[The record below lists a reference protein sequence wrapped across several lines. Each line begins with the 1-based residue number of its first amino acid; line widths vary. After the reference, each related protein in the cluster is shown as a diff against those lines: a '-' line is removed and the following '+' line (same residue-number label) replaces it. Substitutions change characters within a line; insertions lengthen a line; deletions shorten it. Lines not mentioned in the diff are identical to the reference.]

1 MEVFLNIMTCIFE
14 VTIFELFFKG
24 LLRRRYSS
32 PIFYIA
38 IYIGVVSLIYGINSL
53 GNSKLNLIAN
63 ILIYYAVYSLLYEE
77 ELKERVFYF
86 TVFFTTF
93 AGVEILF
100 EFVLSLILG
109 EGYSWENQSHLARFI
124 VICLEKLITFVTL
137 FIIKKK
143 LNKQKYGIKNEILLY
158 SLVLPIA
165 TFGIYSA
172 LLYSGLMVEVS
183 GINEGIL
190 LVGCILLLF
199 ANAIIFFLYEY
210 IFRLNYENQALEM
223 LTLKT
228 DLEKKY
234 YDRME
239 KINLEQSNYMH
250 DLKFMLRTIGN
261 LAVQDQNEEITSVIQ
276 NMKIRIGAMEEEFFC
291 KNKVLNT
298 ILCEKKKEAID
309 NKINYQACNLIES
322 FTAFV
327 DFVEELS
334 HAGEETAKKQCHCSG
349 WTANHNVDI
358 WRQTGPVDGEP
369 KYAYWPMG
377 GVWLCSQS
385 YEYYRYSRDLEY
397 LKNKIYPSLRGSV
410 LFCLDWLQQREDGL
424 YYTAPSTSPEN
435 TFKDGEGH
443 ACGVSYMTTMDLAI
457 IKELF
462 ANYLEACNALE
473 IKEDLIEQVN
483 ERSKLLPNYQ
493 IGRTGKIQEWI
504 KDFEEFDVGHRHF
517 SPVFG
522 FHPGHSIK
530 KTDTELVKACQ
541 KFIEEKVA
549 NYKQQIGWS
558 CAWLIN
564 LWARLGDGTKANY
577 YYEELLRQSVYNNL
591 FDLHPPLGETE
602 GEREVFQIDGNF
614 GSASAVA
621 EMLLSSEDGKITIL
635 PALPESWESG
645 KVKGLLAVGGVEVDI
660 AWKNKKP
667 ISISLCSSV
676 DQSINIFYGNKKLT
690 EKIELKKQEQ
700 QIIDLHSCEWI

>member
-1 MEVFLNIMTCIFE
+1 MTCIFE
-14 VTIFELFFKG
+14 VTIFELFFRG

-93 AGVEILF
+93 AGVEILC

-239 KINLEQSNYMH
+239 KVNLEQSNYMH

-261 LAVQDQNEEITSVIQ
+261 LAAQDQNEEITSVIQ
-276 NMKIRIGAMEEEFFC
+276 NMKIRIGEMEEEFFC

-309 NKINYQACNLIES
+309 NKINYQAYVEPGIPL
-322 FTAFV
+322 
-327 DFVEELS
+327 DFI
-334 HAGEETAKKQCHCSG
+334 Q
-349 WTANHNVDI
+349 DI
-358 WRQTGPVDGEP
+358 DIIII
-369 KYAYWPMG
+369 MG
-377 GVWLCSQS
+377 
-385 YEYYRYSRDLEY
+385 
-397 LKNKIYPSLRGSV
+397 N
-410 LFCLDWLQQREDGL
+410 
-424 YYTAPSTSPEN
+424 
-435 TFKDGEGH
+435 
-443 ACGVSYMTTMDLAI
+443 
-457 IKELF
+457 
-462 ANYLEACNALE
+462 
-473 IKEDLIEQVN
+473 
-483 ERSKLLPNYQ
+483 
-493 IGRTGKIQEWI
+493 
-504 KDFEEFDVGHRHF
+504 
-517 SPVFG
+517 
-522 FHPGHSIK
+522 
-530 KTDTELVKACQ
+530 
-541 KFIEEKVA
+541 
-549 NYKQQIGWS
+549 
-558 CAWLIN
+558 
-564 LWARLGDGTKANY
+564 
-577 YYEELLRQSVYNNL
+577 
-591 FDLHPPLGETE
+591 
-602 GEREVFQIDGNF
+602 
-614 GSASAVA
+614 
-621 EMLLSSEDGKITIL
+621 
-635 PALPESWESG
+635 
-645 KVKGLLAVGGVEVDI
+645 
-660 AWKNKKP
+660 
-667 ISISLCSSV
+667 
-676 DQSINIFYGNKKLT
+676 
-690 EKIELKKQEQ
+690 
-700 QIIDLHSCEWI
+700 IIDNAIEATKKIDYGYIDINVFATQKGHFLMIRVENKFDGIVKKKGDDFCSVSAKYCYAAHESRLHQNDRCKRFALCLVLTVRFRSLTPWGKLFQLFI

>member
-14 VTIFELFFKG
+14 VIIFELFFRG

-93 AGVEILF
+93 AGVEILC
-100 EFVLSLILG
+100 EFVLSLIFG

-239 KINLEQSNYMH
+239 KVNLEQSNYMH

-261 LAVQDQNEEITSVIQ
+261 LAAQDQNEEITSVIQ
-276 NMKIRIGAMEEEFFC
+276 NMKIRIGEMEEEFFC

-309 NKINYQACNLIES
+309 NKINYQAYVEPGIPLDFIQDIDIIIIMGNIIDNAIEATKKIDYGYIDINV
-322 FTAFV
+322 FATQKGHFLMIRV
-327 DFVEELS
+327 ENKFDGIVKKKGDDFCS
-334 HAGEETAKKQCHCSG
+334 TKQ
-349 WTANHNVDI
+349 
-358 WRQTGPVDGEP
+358 EP
-369 KYAYWPMG
+369 DKHG
-377 GVWLCSQS
+377 IG
-385 YEYYRYSRDLEY
+385 
-397 LKNKIYPSLRGSV
+397 LKNV
-410 LFCLDWLQQREDGL
+410 ADC
-424 YYTAPSTSPEN
+424 
-435 TFKDGEGH
+435 
-443 ACGVSYMTTMDLAI
+443 
-457 IKELF
+457 
-462 ANYLEACNALE
+462 
-473 IKEDLIEQVN
+473 VN
-483 ERSKLLPNYQ
+483 KYGGIL
-493 IGRTGKIQEWI
+493 
-504 KDFEEFDVGHRHF
+504 
-517 SPVFG
+517 
-522 FHPGHSIK
+522 
-530 KTDTELVKACQ
+530 
-541 KFIEEKVA
+541 
-549 NYKQQIGWS
+549 
-558 CAWLIN
+558 
-564 LWARLGDGTKANY
+564 
-577 YYEELLRQSVYNNL
+577 
-591 FDLHPPLGETE
+591 
-602 GEREVFQIDGNF
+602 QIDVN
-614 GSASAVA
+614 
-621 EMLLSSEDGKITIL
+621 D
-635 PALPESWESG
+635 
-645 KVKGLLAVGGVEVDI
+645 
-660 AWKNKKP
+660 
-667 ISISLCSSV
+667 
-676 DQSINIFYGNKKLT
+676 NIFTVSVIFTVL
-690 EKIELKKQEQ
+690 
-700 QIIDLHSCEWI
+700 

>member
-1 MEVFLNIMTCIFE
+1 MTCIFE
-14 VTIFELFFKG
+14 VTIFELFFRG

-63 ILIYYAVYSLLYEE
+63 ILIYYAAYSLLYEE

-93 AGVEILF
+93 AGVEILC

-124 VICLEKLITFVTL
+124 VICLEK

-239 KINLEQSNYMH
+239 KVNLEQSNYMH

-309 NKINYQACNLIES
+309 NKINYQAYVEPGISLDFIQDIDIIIIMGNIIDNAIEATQKGH
-322 FTAFV
+322 FLMIRVENKFDGIV
-327 DFVEELS
+327 KKKGDDFCS
-334 HAGEETAKKQCHCSG
+334 TKQ
-349 WTANHNVDI
+349 
-358 WRQTGPVDGEP
+358 EP
-369 KYAYWPMG
+369 DKHG
-377 GVWLCSQS
+377 IG
-385 YEYYRYSRDLEY
+385 
-397 LKNKIYPSLRGSV
+397 LKNV
-410 LFCLDWLQQREDGL
+410 ADC
-424 YYTAPSTSPEN
+424 
-435 TFKDGEGH
+435 
-443 ACGVSYMTTMDLAI
+443 
-457 IKELF
+457 
-462 ANYLEACNALE
+462 
-473 IKEDLIEQVN
+473 VN
-483 ERSKLLPNYQ
+483 KYGGIL
-493 IGRTGKIQEWI
+493 
-504 KDFEEFDVGHRHF
+504 
-517 SPVFG
+517 
-522 FHPGHSIK
+522 
-530 KTDTELVKACQ
+530 
-541 KFIEEKVA
+541 
-549 NYKQQIGWS
+549 
-558 CAWLIN
+558 
-564 LWARLGDGTKANY
+564 
-577 YYEELLRQSVYNNL
+577 
-591 FDLHPPLGETE
+591 
-602 GEREVFQIDGNF
+602 QIDVN
-614 GSASAVA
+614 
-621 EMLLSSEDGKITIL
+621 D
-635 PALPESWESG
+635 
-645 KVKGLLAVGGVEVDI
+645 
-660 AWKNKKP
+660 
-667 ISISLCSSV
+667 
-676 DQSINIFYGNKKLT
+676 NIFTVSVIFTVL
-690 EKIELKKQEQ
+690 
-700 QIIDLHSCEWI
+700 

>member
-1 MEVFLNIMTCIFE
+1 MTCIFE
-14 VTIFELFFKG
+14 VTIFELFFRG

-38 IYIGVVSLIYGINSL
+38 IYIGVVGLIYGINSL

-93 AGVEILF
+93 AGVEILC
-100 EFVLSLILG
+100 EFVLSLILD

-228 DLEKKY
+228 DLEKKH

-239 KINLEQSNYMH
+239 KVNLEQSNYMH

-291 KNKVLNT
+291 KNET
-298 ILCEKKKEAID
+298 MKK
-309 NKINYQACNLIES
+309 
-322 FTAFV
+322 
-327 DFVEELS
+327 
-334 HAGEETAKKQCHCSG
+334 
-349 WTANHNVDI
+349 
-358 WRQTGPVDGEP
+358 
-369 KYAYWPMG
+369 
-377 GVWLCSQS
+377 
-385 YEYYRYSRDLEY
+385 
-397 LKNKIYPSLRGSV
+397 SL
-410 LFCLDWLQQREDGL
+410 
-424 YYTAPSTSPEN
+424 
-435 TFKDGEGH
+435 
-443 ACGVSYMTTMDLAI
+443 
-457 IKELF
+457 
-462 ANYLEACNALE
+462 
-473 IKEDLIEQVN
+473 
-483 ERSKLLPNYQ
+483 
-493 IGRTGKIQEWI
+493 
-504 KDFEEFDVGHRHF
+504 
-517 SPVFG
+517 
-522 FHPGHSIK
+522 
-530 KTDTELVKACQ
+530 
-541 KFIEEKVA
+541 
-549 NYKQQIGWS
+549 
-558 CAWLIN
+558 
-564 LWARLGDGTKANY
+564 
-577 YYEELLRQSVYNNL
+577 
-591 FDLHPPLGETE
+591 
-602 GEREVFQIDGNF
+602 
-614 GSASAVA
+614 
-621 EMLLSSEDGKITIL
+621 
-635 PALPESWESG
+635 
-645 KVKGLLAVGGVEVDI
+645 
-660 AWKNKKP
+660 
-667 ISISLCSSV
+667 
-676 DQSINIFYGNKKLT
+676 
-690 EKIELKKQEQ
+690 
-700 QIIDLHSCEWI
+700 